1 MSSRVSSFHF
11 FIFFQERTIF
21 DNLTLT
27 SVKRDVFYYA
37 TYEVSINIVA
47 DDCGKKPTL
56 LCYIGNQYSIIVNTS
71 GEPIR
76 NCTGT
81 GF

>member
-1 MSSRVSSFHF
+1 MPSRLSNVHLL
-11 FIFFQERTIF
+11 IFFQERTVIY
-21 DNLTLT
+21 NLTLT
-27 SVKRDVFYYA
+27 SVKRGVFYHGTFEA
-37 TYEVSINIVA
+37 SFKIVA
-47 DDCGKKPTL
+47 DDCDKKPTL
-56 LCYIGNQYSIIVNTS
+56 LCYIGNQYNIVNTS

>member
-1 MSSRVSSFHF
+1 MPSRLSNFPF
-11 FIFFQERTIF
+11 LIFFQERTVF

-27 SVKRDVFYYA
+27 SVKRGVFYNA
-37 TYEVSINIVA
+37 TYDASINIVA
-47 DDCGKKPTL
+47 DDCVKKPTL
-56 LCYIGNQYSIIVNTS
+56 LCYIGNQYNIVNTS

>member
-1 MSSRVSSFHF
+1 M
-11 FIFFQERTIF
+11 FFQERTIF

-37 TYEVSINIVA
+37 TYEASINIVA

-56 LCYIGNQYSIIVNTS
+56 LFY
-71 GEPIR
+71 IR
-76 NCTGT
+76 NGYSEQHF
-81 GF
+81 GHIMARASSISMRGNVIDQHA

>member
-1 MSSRVSSFHF
+1 MSSRLSSFHS

-21 DNLTLT
+21 DNSTLT

-37 TYEVSINIVA
+37 TYEASINIVP

-56 LCYIGNQYSIIVNTS
+56 LCYIRNGYDVVNAS

-81 GF
+81 GFL